1 MRLVTLIVATIL
13 LSSFAAEGQ
22 WLDIR
27 LSGTPRTSDGKP
39 NLFASVPRTRE
50 GKPDLG
56 GIWSAESYRDLADV
70 PLPRRNIAAGIQG
83 GAPLTEWARPIRDER
98 RKALG
103 LGVPSERCLPVGLP
117 FVMLQSNLP
126 FKIIQTPLVTIVLLE
141 EFNNWRQIH
150 TDGRSLPED
159 PQPTWLGYSVGHWD
173 DDVLVVTTSGFND
186 QTWLDGSG
194 TPHSEQLRLTERFRR
209 SDFGHMEIE
218 YTFDDPKAFTKRWST
233 TVKFQLMPD
242 TELLE
247 HHCENEKFISRV
259 KK

>member
-1 MRLVTLIVATIL
+1 MQRFIYLMALVL
-13 LSSFAAEGQ
+13 LGSITASAQ
-22 WLDIR
+22 WIDHP
-27 LSGTPRTSDGKP
+27 SPGTPRTPDGKA
-39 NLFASVPRTRE
+39 NLSAPVPRTRE

-56 GIWSAESYRDLADV
+56 GIWSVESDRDPADA

-83 GAPLTEWARPIRDER
+83 GSPLTEWARTIRDER

-103 LGVPSERCLPVGLP
+103 LGVPSERCLPAGLP
-117 FVMLQSNLP
+117 FVMLQANLP

-150 TDGRSLPED
+150 TDGRTLPQD
-159 PQPTWLGYSVGHWD
+159 PHPTWLGYSVGHWD
-173 DDVLVVTTSGFND
+173 DDVFVVATSGFND

-209 SDFGHMEIE
+209 FDFGRMEIE
-218 YTFDDPKAFTKRWST
+218 YTFDDPKAFTKSWST

-247 HHCENEKFISRV
+247 HHCENEKFISRE

>member
-1 MRLVTLIVATIL
+1 MQRFIYLLALVL
-13 LSSFAAEGQ
+13 LGSITAGAQ
-22 WLDIR
+22 WIDHP
-27 LSGTPRTSDGKP
+27 SPGTPRTPDGKA
-39 NLFASVPRTRE
+39 NLSAPVPRTSE

-56 GIWSAESYRDLADV
+56 GIWSAESDREPTDP

-83 GAPLTEWARPIRDER
+83 GAPLTGWARTIRDER
-98 RKALG
+98 RNALG

-117 FVMLQSNLP
+117 
-126 FKIIQTPLVTIVLLE
+126 
-141 EFNNWRQIH
+141 
-150 TDGRSLPED
+150 ED
-159 PQPTWLGYSVGHWD
+159 PQPAWLGYSVGHWD
-173 DDVLVVTTSGFND
+173 DDVFVVTTSGFND

-209 SDFGHMEIE
+209 SAFGHMEIE
-218 YTFDDPKAFTKRWST
+218 YTFDDPKAFTKPWST